1 MKKVI
6 TGDHAVAI
14 GAKLSRVE
22 VVPAFPITPQTL
34 IIEHIADFVN
44 DGEMDA
50 KFLTMESEHSV
61 MSAAAAAEAAGARV
75 FTATSSQGLAFMH
88 EMVYATAPLRLPV
101 VMANANRTLGAPPG
115 IWCEYND
122 SMGVRD
128 SGWLQVYVEDN
139 QEALDMII
147 QAYRIAE
154 DKRVL
159 LPVMPCLD
167 GFVLT
172 HTVEPV
178 EIPEQQDVDSFL
190 PPYEPDVILDP
201 ARPAMIGTFM
211 PAEYIMEL
219 RRQTAG
225 AVESAK
231 KVIQEV
237 NDEFATRFG
246 RDYGGLID
254 TYQMDDAEAALV
266 TMGTVTSTSRQ
277 VVDELRQEGKKVGL
291 IKLRFF
297 RPFPSEELKNA
308 LKDTA
313 AVGVVDRSLS
323 FIGGG
328 QAFNETRSALYGL
341 SIPIINHLAGLGG
354 RDVTEMQIKNMF
366 ELTLSAAKGEKV
378 KTVNWHN
385 TRGETV

>member
-1 MKKVI
+1 
-6 TGDHAVAI
+6 
-14 GAKLSRVE
+14 
-22 VVPAFPITPQTL
+22 
-34 IIEHIADFVN
+34 
-44 DGEMDA
+44 
-50 KFLTMESEHSV
+50 
-61 MSAAAAAEAAGARV
+61 
-75 FTATSSQGLAFMH
+75 
-88 EMVYATAPLRLPV
+88 
-101 VMANANRTLGAPPG
+101 
-115 IWCEYND
+115 
-122 SMGVRD
+122 
-128 SGWLQVYVEDN
+128 
-139 QEALDMII
+139 
-147 QAYRIAE
+147 
-154 DKRVL
+154 VL

-190 PPYEPDVILDP
+190 PPYEPDVRLDP

-246 RDYGGLID
+246 RDYGGLIE

-328 QAFNETRSALYGL
+328 QAFNEVRSALYGL
-341 SIPIINHLAGLGG
+341 NIPIINHLAGLGG

-378 KTVNWHN
+378 KSVNWHN